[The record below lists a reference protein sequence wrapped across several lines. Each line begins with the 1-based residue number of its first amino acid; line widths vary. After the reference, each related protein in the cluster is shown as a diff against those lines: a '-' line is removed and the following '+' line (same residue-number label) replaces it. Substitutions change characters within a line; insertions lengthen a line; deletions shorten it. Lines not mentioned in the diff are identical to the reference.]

1 MSTFASYMSEN
12 KQIPQHIAIIMDG
25 NGRWAKQRG
34 KDRSEGHFA
43 GMMALRETVKSAAH
57 RGVKYLTVYAFST
70 ENWGRPQAEVDAL
83 MELVCKGVEMN
94 TPELRQEGVKVAV
107 IGDRSR
113 FSESVNSALDRIISQ
128 TAEGEKMTLAL
139 ALNYSSRSEITAAVQ
154 AIARRIAT
162 GELKAED
169 IDEQLISASL
179 YTASLPD
186 PDLIIRTSGECRL
199 SNFLMWQAA
208 YAEFYFTDVLWPDFG
223 DEQLAEAIE
232 AFGARDRRYGLV
244 K

>member
-1 MSTFASYMSEN
+1 MSEN

-128 TAEGEKMTLAL
+128 TAEGEKMTLVL

-223 DEQLAEAIE
+223 DEQLAEAIK

>member
-1 MSTFASYMSEN
+1 
-12 KQIPQHIAIIMDG
+12 MDG

-128 TAEGEKMTLAL
+128 TAEGEKMTLVL

-223 DEQLAEAIE
+223 DEQLAEAIK